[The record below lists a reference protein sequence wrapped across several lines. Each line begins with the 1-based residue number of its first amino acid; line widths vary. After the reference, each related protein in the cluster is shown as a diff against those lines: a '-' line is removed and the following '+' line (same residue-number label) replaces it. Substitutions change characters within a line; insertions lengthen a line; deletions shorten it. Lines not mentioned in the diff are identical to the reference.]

1 MSIQAHRRQG
11 IKMPTFTTTT
21 SGAAVSAAVLGIAV
35 AAVFSSAAP
44 PAKAGLQTVPLAD
57 QPLAEADRVPV
68 RATGAACSLRSWPY
82 YEQDCRFDLRA
93 PAKEARTIRVIG
105 LR

>member
-1 MSIQAHRRQG
+1 
-11 IKMPTFTTTT
+11 MPKFTATTAT
-21 SGAAVSAAVLGIAV
+21 TASGAAVGVAILGIAC
-35 AAVFSSAAP
+35 AAFFASAAP
-44 PAKAGLQTVPLAD
+44 PATAGPQMAPLAD

-82 YEQDCRFDLRA
+82 YDQDCRFDLRA